1 MQGAARDGKEYHY
14 RIRHMGHG
22 GVLRSVIGGL
32 GVCPQKPRA
41 GSTTLRSS
49 FRIPQSAQFVLG
61 EPTEGRFPGY
71 SSLPVTVIV
80 NGRKETEQFQ
90 LSLDG
95 KRVLRVQEF
104 GLISDPLESITTGS
118 RPVRGN
124 PEATA
129 SCLMTYSVLTALR
142 CTPPSPG

>member
-1 MQGAARDGKEYHY
+1 MAKSIIIVLAIWGTEACFAQSSRTRGLSAETAH
-14 RIRHMGHG
+14 RIE
-22 GVLRSVIGGL
+22 
-32 GVCPQKPRA
+32 
-41 GSTTLRSS
+41 TTLRSS